1 MIKACIFD
9 LDGTLSN
16 TLDTISYYGNKALSD
31 FGLPEIEKER
41 YKYLVGTG
49 YIKLIENMFAE
60 IGCTDRD
67 LFDKVAK
74 RYDDMY
80 SADVMYLTKAYDGV
94 AEALD
99 ALKAKGM
106 KIGVVTNKPHE
117 IAKGVVKQLFPNIEF
132 DSLEG
137 GRPDV
142 PLKPAPAM
150 LMKMLVDFGISYRE
164 CAYFGDTKVDMTV
177 GSRAEVNTVGVLWGF
192 RDEAELLENGA
203 QFIISKPSEIV
214 PLVERMEAML

>member
-1 MIKACIFD
+1 
-9 LDGTLSN
+9 
-16 TLDTISYYGNKALSD
+16 
-31 FGLPEIEKER
+31 
-41 YKYLVGTG
+41 
-49 YIKLIENMFAE
+49 
-60 IGCTDRD
+60 
-67 LFDKVAK
+67 
-74 RYDDMY
+74 MY

-94 AEALD
+94 AEALA

-142 PLKPAPAM
+142 PHKPAPAM

-177 GSRAEVNTVGVLWGF
+177 GSRAEVKVAGTHFYDVICATEKGMYFWYLKDFESNGF
-192 RDEAELLENGA
+192 QDNVDWQAYTEWEDLVNEKSVIKNVINPRMTAMGELVDENGNPING
-203 QFIISKPSEIV
+203 Q
-214 PLVERMEAML
+214 